1 MATATHNPRHR
12 NTVALLGL
20 ALILCMNLPTGA
32 QARAKRYTT
41 SDATGEASPRNAG
54 KTKFYRGSEETGK
67 ERDRRLSR
75 ECKGMTNAGACAGYT
90 R

>member
-1 MATATHNPRHR
+1 MTTTTYPTRHR
-12 NTVALLGL
+12 SAITLLSLTL
-20 ALILCMNLPTGA
+20 ALCLNLPIDTH
-32 QARAKRYTT
+32 ARAKRH
-41 SDATGEASPRNAG
+41 SSEDATGETSPRNAG